1 VIRRLVSVWHARN
14 LEFVRDRSTLLFTL
28 VMPVMLIVGMSFVF
42 GGQERPLFKVGVLS
56 AAPLDKSVYPFLH
69 ERFVDFVPIASE
81 SDGLHKVTHQ
91 QIDLLLDLPHRG
103 VAAGARAS
111 ANAGTGENGGG
122 DASAGAGADADA
134 GDAQGPPRYWV
145 NTDSPKG
152 YIVEKLLLASAPTAK
167 RERVTGTATRY
178 IDWLF
183 PGILGMNMMFSCLF
197 GVGYVVLRYRK
208 NGFLKRLHATPLTAF
223 EFLSAQVLSR
233 LCLILFVTVLLYIG
247 IASIIHFHSAGSLLL
262 LFVLAVLASLS
273 MIALGLTIAARF
285 ASEELVAGLL
295 NLLTWPMMLL
305 SGIWFSLE
313 GSPQWV
319 QWLASIFPLTH
330 LLEASR
336 AIMLDGAGVAQ
347 IVPDLIYLGVTAV
360 AFLVFGA
367 WSFRWRIE

>member
-1 VIRRLVSVWHARN
+1 MIRRLVSVWHARN

-56 AAPLDKSVYPFLH
+56 AAPLDKSAHPFLH